1 MSDLCLLDTHVL
13 LWAVATPDRL
23 TAGVRALIDHRQ
35 YAASV
40 ASLWEL
46 INKRGKRDA
55 PVEDPSAWWQRYVV
69 EPETLVLSI
78 RSAHV
83 LHLDHLPWRHR
94 DPYDRILIAQAAV
107 EEMVLVTADDE
118 IRKYN
123 IPTREA
129 CS

>member
-13 LWAVATPDRL
+13 IWAVAMPHRL
-23 TAGVRALIDHRQ
+23 TAAIRGLIDRRQ

-55 PVEDPSAWWQRYVV
+55 PVRDPSACWQRYVV
-69 EPETLVLSI
+69 EPETPVLSI

-83 LHLDHLPWRHR
+83 LYLDRLPWRHR
-94 DPYDRILIAQAAV
+94 DPYDRILIAQAVV
-107 EEMVLVTADDE
+107 EEMVLITADDE
-118 IRKYN
+118 IREYD
-123 IPTREA
+123 IQTRDA